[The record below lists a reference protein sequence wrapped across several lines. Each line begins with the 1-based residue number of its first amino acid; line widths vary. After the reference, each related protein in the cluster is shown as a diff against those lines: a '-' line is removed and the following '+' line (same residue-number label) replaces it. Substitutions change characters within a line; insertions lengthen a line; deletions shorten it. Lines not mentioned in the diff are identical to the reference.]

1 MTCSWNLSLRIW
13 LEHRVT
19 IHLRCCEWDCQD
31 VEDCFSKAYFSFSV
45 CHFTWFSFLYLPHPP
60 SLSISLPFMC
70 PSEARVNCLESC
82 PCLWGVLF
90 TLSFLFTAEATAGAH
105 SPSITRLL
113 TAVKKAKKLRSFPQV
128 CGDISAGTCYRCG
141 AHPPFWVELGMPF
154 NSWILTEVVWCVIAI
169 QVWM

>member
-19 IHLRCCEWDCQD
+19 IHLRCCEWGCQD

-45 CHFTWFSFLYLPHPP
+45 CHFTWFSF
-60 SLSISLPFMC
+60 SLSSSPPLSSSLSLSCALPKLVLTAWRV
-70 PSEARVNCLESC
+70 ARVSGEYCSLFHSCLL
-82 PCLWGVLF
+82 PRLRQG
-90 TLSFLFTAEATAGAH
+90 H